1 MFGAGPGGKAN
12 QPTAAAVKKKESE
25 RNQRPTLKF
34 RDEEYPDL
42 GPATSQPKQRGV
54 NQES

>member
-1 MFGAGPGGKAN
+1 MFGAGPGGKAG
-12 QPTAAAVKKKESE
+12 QPTAAVKKKESE

-42 GPATSQPKQRGV
+42 GPASSQPKKRGV